1 MADMSQ
7 KQIDKHELL
16 LRAAA
21 TVFAHR
27 GFTAARISDIAI
39 EAGVGKGTVY
49 EYFSSKDELYFSI
62 CEWINRDI
70 RARVDRLLAG
80 ENTAVGRLRALMAEA
95 AKIVV
100 EQRELYPSS
109 LDFWAASRG
118 SAIEHRF
125 TEATNAQYRTY
136 RTLISGLI
144 RDGQRA
150 GEFRHEID
158 ADGVATLLVSTFDGL
173 GMQCWLDP
181 NIDATTAAAAFSDAL
196 CSGLCLPG
204 K

>member
-1 MADMSQ
+1 MTDLSQ
-7 KQIDKHELL
+7 KKVDKHDLL
-16 LRAAA
+16 IRAAA

-27 GFTAARISDIAI
+27 GFTATRISDIAA

-70 RARVDRLLAG
+70 HARIDRLLAA
-80 ENTAVGRLRALMAEA
+80 ESTAVGRLRALISEA
-95 AKIVV
+95 ARIVV

-118 SAIEHRF
+118 TAIEHRF
-125 TEATNAQYRTY
+125 TEATNTQYRSY
-136 RTLISGLI
+136 RMLIADLI
-144 RDGQRA
+144 HDGQQT
-150 GEFRHEID
+150 GEFRPEID

-181 NIDATTAAAAFSDAL
+181 TIDATAVTAAFSDAL
-196 CSGLCLPG
+196 CSGLCLSG
-204 K
+204 R

>member
-1 MADMSQ
+1 MIDVSQ
-7 KQIDKHELL
+7 KQGDKHELL

-27 GFTAARISDIAI
+27 GFTATRISDIAA

-49 EYFSSKDELYFSI
+49 EYFRSKDELYFSV

-70 RARVDRLLAG
+70 RARVDHHIAAQPG
-80 ENTAVGRLRALMAEA
+80 AIARLRAMIREA
-95 AKIVV
+95 AAIVV

-118 SAIEHRF
+118 TSVEHRF
-125 TEATNAQYRTY
+125 TETTNAQYRTY
-136 RTLISGLI
+136 RALIADII
-144 RDGQRA
+144 RDGQRS
-150 GEFRHEID
+150 GEIRAEVD
-158 ADGVATLLVSTFDGL
+158 ATGVATLLVSTFDGL

-181 NIDATTAAAAFSDAL
+181 TIDAETSAAAFADAL
-196 CSGLCLPG
+196 CGGLCAG
-204 K
+204 ER

>member
-1 MADMSQ
+1 MTDLSQ
-7 KQIDKHELL
+7 KQVDKHDLL
-16 LRAAA
+16 IRAAA

-27 GFTAARISDIAI
+27 GFTATRISDIAA

-70 RARVDRLLAG
+70 RARIDQLLAG
-80 ENTAVGRLRALMAEA
+80 ETTAVGRLRALISEA
-95 AKIVV
+95 AKIVI

-125 TEATNAQYRTY
+125 TEATNTQYRTY
-136 RTLISGLI
+136 RTLIADLI
-144 RDGQRA
+144 RDGQRS
-150 GEFRHEID
+150 GEFRHQVD
-158 ADGVATLLVSTFDGL
+158 AFGVATLLVSTFDGL

-181 NIDATTAAAAFSDAL
+181 TIDATAATAAFSDAL
-196 CSGLCLPG
+196 CAGLCLPEA
-204 K
+204 